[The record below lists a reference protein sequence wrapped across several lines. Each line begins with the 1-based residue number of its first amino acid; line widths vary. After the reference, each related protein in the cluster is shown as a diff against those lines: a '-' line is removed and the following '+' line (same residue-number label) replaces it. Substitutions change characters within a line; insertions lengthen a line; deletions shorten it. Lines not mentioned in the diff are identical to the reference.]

1 MNTRA
6 FVIVTAAQQAAANA
20 LAASTFD
27 KGGAGQFTFRAGLVP
42 VGSPEGTAPTHFI
55 CSASFTD
62 ENWALLPVYQS
73 QFPGSYF
80 ESYDLQKD
88 SNAPWTY
95 CASVGLMRP
104 VVKMP

>member
-1 MNTRA
+1 MSTRA

-20 LAASTFD
+20 LAKSTFD
-27 KGGAGQFTFRAGLVP
+27 KVGGQFTFRAGLVP
-42 VGSPEGTAPTHFI
+42 VGSPEGTAPTHYI
-55 CSASFTD
+55 ASADFTD
-62 ENWALLPVYQS
+62 ANWELLPVYQG

-80 ESYDLQKD
+80 ASYDLQKD
-88 SNAPWTY
+88 PNAPWTY